1 MGQIG
6 RSLRVG
12 RLEFCSSNLDV
23 WEATLADFVLGGLS
37 FWGENPRSCTWQW
50 WLPSRFLVEGIVW
63 RLDLLQGENPGSNYD
78 GWTGRR

>member
-1 MGQIG
+1 M
-6 RSLRVG
+6 
-12 RLEFCSSNLDV
+12 LDDWNFAAV
-23 WEATLADFVLGGLS
+23 ISTSGAATLADFVLGGLS

-63 RLDLLQGENPGSNYD
+63 RLDLVQGENPGSNYD

>member
-1 MGQIG
+1 M
-6 RSLRVG
+6 
-12 RLEFCSSNLDV
+12 LDDWNFAAV
-23 WEATLADFVLGGLS
+23 ISTSGAATLADFVLGGLS
-37 FWGENPRSCTWQW
+37 FWDENPRSCTWQW